1 MLCSSGYV
9 VVCLW
14 WVGVVQMYGGA
25 LLQGQGVGVDLVAC
39 FGEVHEQVFQA
50 LIRLPGLAGL
60 SLDFSQG
67 GDAYRTMLEAHG

>member
-1 MLCSSGYV
+1 M
-9 VVCLW
+9 
-14 WVGVVQMYGGA
+14 
-25 LLQGQGVGVDLVAC
+25 GVDLVAC

-50 LIRLPGLAGL
+50 LICLPGLAGL